1 MRALTELT
9 ALTLGTGTLPGGA
22 GEAIDYAMREAE
34 SPEAQ
39 EFVGGH
45 GEVLFIIL
53 IVGVFILAYMML
65 KKENAI

>member
-1 MRALTELT
+1 MRDLMEL
-9 ALTLGTGTLPGGA
+9 AAPILGTGTLPGSA
-22 GEAIDYAMREAE
+22 GEALDYAMRDAE

-53 IVGVFILAYMML
+53 IVGVFILAYLML
-65 KKENAI
+65 KKEDKI